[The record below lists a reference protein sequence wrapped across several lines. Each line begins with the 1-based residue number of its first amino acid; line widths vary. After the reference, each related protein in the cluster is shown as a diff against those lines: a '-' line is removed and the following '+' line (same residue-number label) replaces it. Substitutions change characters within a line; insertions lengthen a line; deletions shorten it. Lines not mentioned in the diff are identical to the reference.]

1 MRMKII
7 EQWIAQAALSFAIRQ
22 LAQFGEETNWDTV
35 KKDFDTRV
43 RDLVPGDWFDN
54 QAADVSNEIIS
65 AVERALKNTK
75 TLKIIGDLAIEGK
88 TSEAIARLRDYL
100 LKAWKPDTAA
110 GVKAM
115 SLVELTKKNF
125 KVA

>member
-1 MRMKII
+1 MKII

-22 LAQFGEETNWDTV
+22 LAKYGDETDWSLV
-35 KKDFDTRV
+35 RKDFDIRV
-43 RDLVPGDWFDN
+43 RDLVPGDWFDD
-54 QAADVSNEIIS
+54 QASEVASEIIS

-88 TSEAIARLRDYL
+88 TAEAIARLRDYL
-100 LKAWKPDTAA
+100 LKAWKPDSAA

>member
-1 MRMKII
+1 MKII

-22 LAQFGEETNWDTV
+22 LAKYGETTDWNTV
-35 KKDFDTRV
+35 RKDFDTRV
-43 RDLVPGDWFDN
+43 RDLVPGDWFDD
-54 QAADVSNEIIS
+54 QASEVASEIIS

-75 TLKIIGDLAIEGK
+75 TLKIIGDLAIAGK
-88 TSEAIARLRDYL
+88 TSDAIARLRDYL

-115 SLVELTKKNF
+115 SLVELTKKDF